1 MFFNDYQETTE
12 MTSPIT
18 VALIVYALGAVISF
32 ATALLIKAIY
42 FAVRFGKTR
51 PTE

>member
-1 MFFNDYQETTE
+1 
-12 MTSPIT
+12 MTSPVA
-18 VALIVYALGAVISF
+18 VALIVYGLGAVISF

-42 FAVRFGKTR
+42 IAVRLGKSS